1 MPVKKKAYELTL
13 EEAKVIEDWRQG
25 KTVFGGDLW
34 VKLSPKEGEVI
45 ELWRKIQFGA
55 ILVEFCRGEPTV
67 SKILVEFRHGKIK
80 EERNSALLLLPV
92 LTSS

>member
-25 KTVFGGDLW
+25 KIVFGGDLW

-45 ELWRKIQFGA
+45 ELWRKIQFGTL
-55 ILVEFCRGEPTV
+55 LVEFHQGEPTT
-67 SKILVEFRHGKIK
+67 SKVLIKFQHGKLA
-80 EERNSALLLLPV
+80 ERSDALGLLLSLA
-92 LTSS
+92 